1 MNRISL
7 TESFGRV
14 SEHWR
19 PKLLAAPNGQAV
31 KIVKAQGQFP
41 WHHHDQED
49 EFFLVWKGRFRVEF
63 RDHVVDLGPG
73 ECVLVPRGIE
83 HRTCADQE
91 AEVLIFE
98 PAGVVNTGNVT
109 DPVYTA
115 PVDAR
120 L

>member
-1 MNRISL
+1 MDRISL

-31 KIVKAQGQFP
+31 KIVKAQVQFP
-41 WHHHDQED
+41 WPHHE
-49 EFFLVWKGRFRVEF
+49 E
-63 RDHVVDLGPG
+63 
-73 ECVLVPRGIE
+73 
-83 HRTCADQE
+83 E